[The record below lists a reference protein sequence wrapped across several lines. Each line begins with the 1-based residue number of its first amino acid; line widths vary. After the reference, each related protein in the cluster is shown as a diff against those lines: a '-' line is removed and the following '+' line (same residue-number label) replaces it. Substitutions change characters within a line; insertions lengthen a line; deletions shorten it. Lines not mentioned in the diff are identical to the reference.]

1 MTVNVILLVAYAEV
15 ETTEAGEVMLH
26 KLMACAVTRPAG
38 KDSVIL
44 LLDACAVNGVD
55 VLKVTC
61 SVCSVEAAVEIA
73 VDGIDTT
80 LVHAALK
87 GDDAALNPWFVILI
101 PLMAFATPDGGTK
114 L

>member
-1 MTVNVILLVAYAEV
+1 VTDPAARAEVTVNVILLVAYAEV

-55 VLKVTC
+55 VLNVT
-61 SVCSVEAAVEIA
+61 AAVPPTPTALIIWSASIEAVTAPIA
-73 VDGIDTT
+73 GLLRYAASPAILEVDVSIF
-80 LVHAALK
+80 K
-87 GDDAALNPWFVILI
+87 P
-101 PLMAFATPDGGTK
+101 
-114 L
+114 

>member
-1 MTVNVILLVAYAEV
+1 VTDPAARAEVTVNVILLDANAEV

-61 SVCSVEAAVEIA
+61 SV
-73 VDGIDTT
+73 
-80 LVHAALK
+80 
-87 GDDAALNPWFVILI
+87 
-101 PLMAFATPDGGTK
+101 
-114 L
+114 

>member
-1 MTVNVILLVAYAEV
+1 VHVTVTDPAARAEVTVNVMTLVVYAEV

-55 VLKVTC
+55 VLKVT
-61 SVCSVEAAVEIA
+61 VAVLSIP
-73 VDGIDTT
+73 TP
-80 LVHAALK
+80 L
-87 GDDAALNPWFVILI
+87 LI
-101 PLMAFATPDGGTK
+101 FSAFNSAETPPMVGVLT
-114 L
+114 